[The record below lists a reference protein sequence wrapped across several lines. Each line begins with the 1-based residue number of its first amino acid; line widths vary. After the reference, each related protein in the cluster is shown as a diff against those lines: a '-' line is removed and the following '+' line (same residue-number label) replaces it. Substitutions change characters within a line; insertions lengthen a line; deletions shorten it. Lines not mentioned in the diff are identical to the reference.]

1 MSQQWFKENIRFK
14 YQNFTNRQRHIHVCM
29 DEIMQCLDG
38 PKKKKI
44 TASQNFFKIN
54 LFLFQKYTPPV
65 YKTKLLDNT

>member
-1 MSQQWFKENIRFK
+1 MKSGDQKNLAEQ
-14 YQNFTNRQRHIHVCM
+14 T
-29 DEIMQCLDG
+29 
-38 PKKKKI
+38 KKKI

>member
-1 MSQQWFKENIRFK
+1 M
-14 YQNFTNRQRHIHVCM
+14 YVCM
-29 DEIMQCLDG
+29 ISCDQKCLDG